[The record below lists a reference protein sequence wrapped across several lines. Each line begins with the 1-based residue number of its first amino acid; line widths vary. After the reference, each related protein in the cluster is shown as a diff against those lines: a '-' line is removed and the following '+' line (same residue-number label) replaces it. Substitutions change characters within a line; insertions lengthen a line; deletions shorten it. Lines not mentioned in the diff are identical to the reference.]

1 MSKVKSVRVGL
12 VGCGIIAQWQHL
24 PALSHIGEAEIAAIC
39 DRDRSLL
46 ASVGKKFKIAKCYDD
61 LGEMLSKEKLDV
73 LDICTPPQT
82 HAALSIKAA
91 ESGCHILVEKPA
103 GLTLEEFGRMAEA
116 CARNKV
122 KLCQVHNMMYEPVM
136 LRAISQVKSGDIGT
150 VMGVEIRVLS
160 RRTAELSKD
169 PKHWIRGLPAGVFS
183 EGLPHPIY
191 LAQAFLGAVEP
202 VAVHVR
208 DISRHRNVA
217 SDEIWVVLEGEGG
230 TGVITYSGNSP
241 KDKMIMNVH
250 GTSKSLRI
258 DLWNSVKTEY
268 AIGGTSLYG
277 RAMENLKQSFSIL
290 TCSAGTALDVVT
302 GRFHS
307 GHFNII
313 RGFIQSVRNGTEMPV
328 TIEQAREVIRVL
340 EIITRLVQVKPGP

>member
-1 MSKVKSVRVGL
+1 MSKVKPVRVGL

-24 PALSHIGEAEIAAIC
+24 PALRHISEAEIAAIC

-46 ASVGKKFKIAKCYDD
+46 TSVGKKFEIVKCYDD
-61 LGEMLSKEKLDV
+61 LNEMLSKEKLDV

-82 HAALSIKAA
+82 HTALSIKAA

-103 GLTLEEFGRMAEA
+103 VLTLEEFDRVAEV

-122 KLCQVHNMMYEPVM
+122 KLCQIHNMMYEPVM
-136 LRAISQVKSGDIGT
+136 LRALSQVKSGDIGT
-150 VMGVEIRVLS
+150 VIRVEIRVLA

-169 PKHWIRGLPAGVFS
+169 PKHWTRGLPAGIFT

-191 LAQAFLGAVEP
+191 MTQAFVGAVEP

-208 DISRHRNVA
+208 DIHRHRNVTSA
-217 SDEIWVVLEGEGG
+217 EIWAVLEGEGG
-230 TGVITYSGNSP
+230 MGVISYSGNSP
-241 KDKMIMNVH
+241 KDKVIIDVH
-250 GTSKSLRI
+250 GTRKSLRI

-268 AIGGTSLYG
+268 AAGGTSLYA

-290 TCSAGTALDVVT
+290 TCSAGTALDVIT

-313 RGFIQSVRNGTEMPV
+313 RGFIQGVRNGTETPV

-340 EIITRLVQVKPGP
+340 ESITRLVQVKPGT